1 MKIKSSLSAFTT
13 IEDWY
18 EEVRST
24 VKSKGGPGAMFA
36 LVPYQNMESF
46 RASYLSGEFPEQLSD
61 SPMKKKI

>member
-1 MKIKSSLSAFTT
+1 MLMKSSLSAFTT

-18 EEVRST
+18 EEVRSK

-46 RASYLSGEFPEQLSD
+46 RGSYLSGVLPQQLAD
-61 SPMKKKI
+61 SLMKNKI